1 MRRSRNYR
9 FFAVLRRFAAG
20 LRAAVFLAA
29 GFRAE
34 VRFFA
39 VDLRAVVFLRAVD
52 FLAAGF
58 LAAVFLFAVVFLAVD
73 FLFAVV
79 FLFAVDLRAVDFRAV
94 VLRAVDFFAAGLRAA
109 VFLFAVD
116 FFLAGDI
123 GHPLSID
130 SGRHA
135 LQASPFPFAHAPPD
149 PVAFIAPEG
158 VVQAFDANGAVSAD
172 PLGLPR

>member
-1 MRRSRNYR
+1 LAAVR
-9 FFAVLRRFAAG
+9 FLAAG

-29 GFRAE
+29 GLRAAGLRAD

-39 VDLRAVVFLRAVD
+39 VDLRAAGLRAVV
-52 FLAAGF
+52 FLAAG
-58 LAAVFLFAVVFLAVD
+58 LRAAVLRFTVFLAVD
-73 FLFAVV
+73 FL
-79 FLFAVDLRAVDFRAV
+79 
-94 VLRAVDFFAAGLRAA
+94 AAGLRAA
-109 VFLFAVD
+109 VFLAAGLRAVVFLAAGLRAVVFFFAVD

-123 GHPLSID
+123 GHPLPLS

-135 LQASPFPFAHAPPD
+135 LQASSFPFAHPSPH
-149 PVAFIAPEG
+149 PVALIASEG